1 MHAGTLLGK
10 LQQRSCRV
18 AVVVCHELV
27 CAEDEQPKHNGGV
40 LDGNGNV
47 QRGIARLRLRVDFS
61 TCPQQVAD
69 DAEVPRCRRHVQ
81 RRHALCCAQRLVH
94 KRAQLGRGAARRE
107 QLLDPCPVA
116 AADCLVQLNGWWAS
130 TSPL

>member
-69 DAEVPRCRRHVQ
+69 EVI
-81 RRHALCCAQRLVH
+81 
-94 KRAQLGRGAARRE
+94 
-107 QLLDPCPVA
+107 A
-116 AADCLVQLNGWWAS
+116 AADEAGLAMVFTGMRHFRH
-130 TSPL
+130 